1 MFFSNLKARAVE
13 LRARLGAAGGSVPQ
27 PWAPSGASIQGKLTS
42 LANAAGSALAGLAS
56 RAPTL
61 SGARDTAHAV
71 LSAPSEAARK
81 VERALTAKVQRA
93 ALYAVGG
100 LCCVA
105 FFYGLGKSLPAAI
118 LAPKHP
124 KEGE

>member
-1 MFFSNLKARAVE
+1 MFFSNLRARALA
-13 LRARLGAAGGSVPQ
+13 LRARLAAGVGARGC
-27 PWAPSGASIQGKLTS
+27 APSEPPSSRSIQEKLTS
-42 LANAAGSALAGLAS
+42 LATSAGSTLTGLVS

-71 LSAPSEAARK
+71 LSAPSEVAKK
-81 VERALTAKVQRA
+81 VERALLARLQRA

-124 KEGE
+124 KG